1 LKRVTFF
8 TPEGELTEDVL
19 VDLLGLVMEAVPESR
34 ALRALTHLKR
44 LLVYDWA
51 IREVLRASDNA
62 TVRARPAPRILE
74 LL

>member
-34 ALRALTHLKR
+34 ALRALTHLER